1 MFFLYLY
8 WHLWYGRW
16 LCFQH
21 NALQLEDNN
30 FLFRY
35 WFWSSILFKSAT
47 FRTLAEARFGAEQEN
62 PGERMFSIL
71 FSKELWTSVNVL
83 AHKPINKFIRGIFR
97 VNLKLS
103 RLKKIMQNV
112 CDARLLRWSIW
123 GNLVECSGEKLA
135 WQHFLALYFETM
147 KSWKIHQRGYRK
159 KNITCEIRCLLLH
172 LNVPS
177 VVLYWLPD
185 AQMVYIC
192 DYWLIFN
199 EHQLE

>member
-1 MFFLYLY
+1 VFRVLLCLY

-71 FSKELWTSVNVL
+71 LSKELWTSVNVL
-83 AHKPINKFIRGIFR
+83 AHEPINKFIRVIFP
-97 VNLKLS
+97 VNLKLH
-103 RLKKIMQNV
+103 RIKKIRQNV
-112 CDARLLRWSIW
+112 CDARSLRWNIWEGTFWKLGGKPGVTTFFSSLLR
-123 GNLVECSGEKLA
+123 NHEK
-135 WQHFLALYFETM
+135 E
-147 KSWKIHQRGYRK
+147 
-159 KNITCEIRCLLLH
+159 KNTPTR
-172 LNVPS
+172 
-177 VVLYWLPD
+177 LP
-185 AQMVYIC
+185 
-192 DYWLIFN
+192 
-199 EHQLE
+199 